1 MAERPR
7 IALAPCPAHMSLLQY
22 WAALQGRPVADL
34 VLVLVERGIEEA
46 LQTGRVPRMAV
57 ELMETEMQAREAA
70 CIRRHGQLM
79 LDMAESER
87 DELNSFWPQGKGDVD
102 DSALLYAGGPG
113 KAIGY
118 YSAGN
123 HHAQNSSTTKTKK
136 EAK

>member
-7 IALAPCPAHMSLLQY
+7 IALSPCPAHMSLLQY
-22 WAALQGRPVADL
+22 WATLQGRSIADL
-34 VLVLVERGIEEA
+34 VLTLIEQGIEDA
-46 LQTGRVPRMAV
+46 LQAGRVPRMAV

-79 LDMAESER
+79 LDMAEAET
-87 DELNSFWPQGKGDVD
+87 DELNSFWPQAKGDVD

-118 YSAGN
+118 YSAGM
-123 HHAQNSSTTKTKK
+123 HHPKDSGTAKTKK